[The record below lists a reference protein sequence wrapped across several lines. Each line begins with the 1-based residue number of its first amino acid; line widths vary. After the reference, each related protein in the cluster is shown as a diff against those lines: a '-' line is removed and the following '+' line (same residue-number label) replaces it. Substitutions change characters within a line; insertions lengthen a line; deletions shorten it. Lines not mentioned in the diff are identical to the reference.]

1 VTEFEQIYRDYFDD
15 VYRYIRR
22 LSGDKNIAEDITS
35 ETFFKAMRSISGFR
49 GDCDIRVW
57 LCQIAKN
64 CYYTY
69 LKKSGKTDT
78 TDSAVLAEW
87 QSAGVTAGTT
97 IEEQYMKH
105 EDAAQI
111 RTILHQVPEP
121 YKEVFMWRVF
131 AELSFKQI
139 GQLFGKSEN
148 WACVTCHRAK
158 KMIQSGLEDKTY
170 EK

>member
-1 VTEFEQIYRDYFDD
+1 MTEFEDVYRECFDD

-22 LSGDKNIAEDITS
+22 LSGDENIAEEITS
-35 ETFFKAMRSISGFR
+35 ETFFRAMRSIRGFR
-49 GDCDIRVW
+49 GGCDIRVW

-69 LKKSGKTDT
+69 LKKSKKTEYVDNAQL
-78 TDSAVLAEW
+78 SELPSEE
-87 QSAGVTAGTT
+87 ST
-97 IEEQYMKH
+97 IEEQCMKH
-105 EDAAQI
+105 EEAAQV
-111 RTILHQVPEP
+111 RAILHQIPET

-139 GQLFGKSEN
+139 GQIFGKSEN
-148 WACVTCHRAK
+148 WACVAYHRAK
-158 KMIQSGLEDKTY
+158 TMIRSRMEDKTD

>member
-1 VTEFEQIYRDYFDD
+1 MTEFEKIYQTYFND
-15 VYRYIRR
+15 VYLYIRS
-22 LSGDKNIAEDITS
+22 LSGSEDLAEEITS

-69 LKKSGKTDT
+69 LKKAGKTENIDDVELSELPSEEST
-78 TDSAVLAEW
+78 T
-87 QSAGVTAGTT
+87 
-97 IEEQYMKH
+97 EELCLKH
-105 EDAAQI
+105 EEAAQI
-111 RTILHQVPEP
+111 RTVLHNVSEP

-139 GQLFGKSEN
+139 GQIFGKSEN
-148 WACVTCHRAK
+148 WACVTYHRAK
-158 KMIQSGLEDKTY
+158 TMIKSRLEGKTN

>member
-1 VTEFEQIYRDYFDD
+1 MTEFEEIYRTYFND
-15 VYRYIRR
+15 VYLYIRR
-22 LSGDKNIAEDITS
+22 LSGNEVLSEEITS

-69 LKKSGKTDT
+69 LKKSGR
-78 TDSAVLAEW
+78 TDSINDAEI
-87 QSAGVTAGTT
+87 SELPSEEIT
-97 IEEQYMKH
+97 IEEQCIKH
-105 EDAAQI
+105 EEAARI
-111 RTILHQVPEP
+111 RTVLHNVPEP

-139 GQLFGKSEN
+139 GQIFGKSEN
-148 WACVTCHRAK
+148 WACVTYHRAK
-158 KMIQSGLEDKTY
+158 TMIKLKLEDKTY

>member
-1 VTEFEQIYRDYFDD
+1 MTEFEEIYRTYFND
-15 VYRYIRR
+15 VYLYIRR
-22 LSGDKNIAEDITS
+22 LSGNEVLSEEITS
-35 ETFFKAMRSISGFR
+35 EAFFKALRSISGFR

-69 LKKSGKTDT
+69 LKKFGQTDPI
-78 TDSAVLAEW
+78 DDAELLELP
-87 QSAGVTAGTT
+87 SEERT
-97 IEEQYMKH
+97 IEEQCMKH
-105 EDAAQI
+105 EEAAQI
-111 RTILHQVPEP
+111 RAVLHNVPEP

-139 GQLFGKSEN
+139 GQIFGKSEN
-148 WACVTCHRAK
+148 WACVTYHRAK
-158 KMIQSGLEDKTY
+158 TMIKSRLENKTY

>member
-1 VTEFEQIYRDYFDD
+1 MTKFEKIYRTYFND
-15 VYRYIRR
+15 VYLYVRR
-22 LSGDKNIAEDITS
+22 LSGDENIAEEITS
-35 ETFFKAMRSISGFR
+35 ETFFKAMRGISGFR

-69 LKKSGKTDT
+69 LKKSKQTNSIDDVELSELPSEKCT
-78 TDSAVLAEW
+78 V
-87 QSAGVTAGTT
+87 
-97 IEEQYMKH
+97 EEMCIKH
-105 EDAAQI
+105 EEAASI
-111 RTILHQVPEP
+111 RTVLHNVPEP

-139 GQLFGKSEN
+139 GQIFHKSEN
-148 WACVTCHRAK
+148 WACVTYHRAK
-158 KMIQSGLEDKTY
+158 TMIKSRLEGKSN